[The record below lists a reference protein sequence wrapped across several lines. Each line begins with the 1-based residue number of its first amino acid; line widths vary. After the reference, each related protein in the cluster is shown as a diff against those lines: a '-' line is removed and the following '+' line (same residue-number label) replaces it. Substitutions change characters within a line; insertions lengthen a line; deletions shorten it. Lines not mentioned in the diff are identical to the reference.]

1 MKMGK
6 FGDFSFLKGKRN
18 PDGTYKINILKKK
31 SWQLETKWTYEEN
44 INNIFY
50 SLFSILSS

>member
-1 MKMGK
+1 MGK
-6 FGDFSFLKGKRN
+6 FGYFSFLKGEKN

-31 SWQLETKWTYEEN
+31 SWQLEAKWIYEEN

-50 SLFSILSS
+50 SIFSILSS